1 MAGMPDINTM
11 WISAKLPIEL
21 VVKVNRRAADLE
33 VTRSALIET
42 LLTNATR
49 HIELTT
55 AEAQRVVERI
65 RVNENARTA
74 RNAKKQAMV
83 TVRGKPEYFPGCG
96 SYPTVHSRQRRAA
109 R

>member
-21 VVKVNRRAADLE
+21 VVKVNRRAAELE

-49 HIELTT
+49 HIELTSE
-55 AEAQRVVERI
+55 EAQQVVERI
-65 RVNENARTA
+65 RANEKARAT
-74 RNAKKQAMV
+74 RNDRK
-83 TVRGKPEYFPGCG
+83 
-96 SYPTVHSRQRRAA
+96 
-109 R
+109 

>member
-21 VVKVNRRAADLE
+21 VVKVNRRAAELE

-49 HIELTT
+49 HIELTAT
-55 AEAQRVVERI
+55 EAQQVVERI
-65 RVNENARTA
+65 RVNEKARAA
-74 RNAKKQAMV
+74 RNA
-83 TVRGKPEYFPGCG
+83 
-96 SYPTVHSRQRRAA
+96 RQ
-109 R
+109 